1 MFWGEAV
8 VDRDGCDVGSCG
20 KGGDELVEFGAGGGA
35 EAEAAAVDVD
45 KEGEFFWGCGGDLEE
60 CSWEVETGRE
70 AGLGVDED
78 VFGSDGELRVVG
90 RRGKLGLTGALDGAV
105 FVDTEEGGE
114 VVGYF
119 GGG

>member
-1 MFWGEAV
+1 M
-8 VDRDGCDVGSCG
+8 R
-20 KGGDELVEFGAGGGA
+20 
-35 EAEAAAVDVD
+35 
-45 KEGEFFWGCGGDLEE
+45 
-60 CSWEVETGRE
+60 
-70 AGLGVDED
+70 VDED

-90 RRGKLGLTGALDGAV
+90 RRGELGLTEALDGAV